1 MGHNKSEL
9 LHEVGQLVAQ
19 LSLMGVK
26 DVVLSPGSRVAP
38 LALAFARHPDI
49 NTLSV
54 SDERSA
60 AFVAMGIAQQTESPV
75 VIACTSGTAALNYT
89 PAITEAYYQRIPV
102 IVITADRPTE
112 WIDQWDGQTIRQNNI
127 FGNHIKRSFQMPD
140 DLSHADAKWYKERIA
155 NEALNEALSYPQGP
169 VHINWPLREPFYPD
183 AEEQFDFDA
192 SSIRIRKELSS
203 EPYLE
208 EEVWEE
214 ELIPL
219 LQQNK
224 KILIVAGQSQL
235 DKEVEES
242 LSALPFPV
250 VSDVISNYGHLEN
263 ATVHQDV
270 FLTPEKNKDLQPDI
284 LITFGKSVISKNL
297 KLFLR
302 NNKPLEHWHIQEAGD
317 VPDPFMSLTKVIRS
331 SEALFFDQLNSIN
344 FEEEE
349 YIEFLTNW
357 KENNDRVKA
366 QKADFFELLS
376 FSELEVVNHLIN
388 SLPENSTLHLANSMS
403 VRYANFI
410 GVEREDVKVFANRG
424 TSGIDGST
432 STAIG
437 HAIANPDELHFLLTG
452 DLAFF
457 YDRNAFWNNYLPSNL
472 KVVLL
477 NNHGGVIF
485 RMIDGPARQPELG
498 EYFETEQR
506 TSAKYL
512 AEEYKLKH
520 WEINSREEFYY
531 TFDEFIQPNSQ
542 ACIYEVKSKKEISK
556 NTFKAFKREGMK

>member
-9 LHEVGQLVAQ
+9 LHEVGQFVAQ
-19 LSLMGVK
+19 LSEMGVK

-38 LALAFARHPDI
+38 LALAFARHPKI
-49 NTLSV
+49 NTISV

-60 AFVAMGIAQQTESPV
+60 AFVAMGIAQQTNTPV

-127 FGNHIKRSFQMPD
+127 FGNHIKKSFQMPD
-140 DLSHADAKWYKERIA
+140 DLSHADAKWYKQRIA
-155 NEALNEALSYPQGP
+155 NEALNYAMAYPQGP
-169 VHINWPLREPFYPD
+169 IHINWPLREPFYPD
-183 AEEQFDFDA
+183 TEEHFDFDA
-192 SSIRIRKELSS
+192 NTIRIQKELSS
-203 EPYLE
+203 EPYIE
-208 EEVWEE
+208 DEVWEK

-219 LQQNK
+219 LQSHQ
-224 KILIVAGQSQL
+224 KILIVAGHGQYNH
-235 DKEVEES
+235 EVGES
-242 LSALPFPV
+242 LSSLPFPV
-250 VSDVISNYGHLEN
+250 ASDVISNYGHLEN

-270 FLTPEKNKDLQPDI
+270 FLTPNENQALQPDL

-302 NNKPLEHWHIQEAGD
+302 NNRPVEHWHIQEAGE

-331 SEALFFDQLNSIN
+331 SEALFFDQLSAIN
-344 FEEEE
+344 FDEED
-349 YIEFLTNW
+349 YNQFLFDW
-357 KENNDRVKA
+357 QEHNNRVKA

-376 FSELEVVNHLIN
+376 FSELEVVNYLIN
-388 SLPENSTLHLANSMS
+388 SLPENSNLHLANSMS

-410 GVEREDVKVFANRG
+410 GVEREDVKVYANRG

-432 STAIG
+432 STAVG
-437 HAIANPDELHFLLTG
+437 HAIANPDELHFILTG

-457 YDRNAFWNNYLPSNL
+457 YDRNAFWNNYVPSNL

-485 RMIDGPARQPELG
+485 RMIDGPVRQPELE

-512 AEEYKLKH
+512 AEEFRLKH
-520 WEINSREEFYY
+520 WEVNSREEFYD
-531 TFDEFIQPNSQ
+531 TFETFLQPSDK
-542 ACIYEVKSKKEISK
+542 ACIYEVKSNKEISK